1 MAKKLVIVVAGHALA
16 LTLMLAWAGVAV
28 AQQHDAPA
36 GGHGAEAGGHGHED
50 HIGLGGASPSVLKP
64 EEFRS
69 DLALWS
75 LVVFLALLAI
85 LWKFAWGPIS
95 QGLETR
101 EHTIANYITD
111 AQRAHEEAK
120 LLLAEHQRQLA
131 HAADEVRALLE
142 EARRD
147 AEYTKQDIL
156 AEAKAGADAERV
168 RALREIEA
176 ATDGALKQLAERS
189 ADLAV
194 ELAGKI
200 VSAKLTPADH
210 AKLIQDA
217 VSRFPQ
223 GTPSRN

>member
-1 MAKKLVIVVAGHALA
+1 MARQVLA
-16 LTLMLAWAGVAV
+16 LTLILVCAGIAL

-36 GGHGAEAGGHGHED
+36 ADKAGHADSHGHGD
-50 HIGLGGASPSVLKP
+50 HIGLGDASPSVLKP
-64 EEFRS
+64 EEFRE
-69 DLALWS
+69 DLALWT
-75 LVVFLALLAI
+75 LVVFLLLLAI
-85 LWKFAWGPIS
+85 LWKFAWGPIAA
-95 QGLETR
+95 GLQNR
-101 EHTIANYITD
+101 EQTIANYIAD
-111 AQRAHEEAK
+111 AKRAHEEAK
-120 LLLAEHQRQLA
+120 LLLGEHQQKLA
-131 HAADEVRALLE
+131 HAAEEVRALLE

-156 AEAKAGADAERV
+156 SEAKAGAEAERV

-200 VSAKLTPADH
+200 VSAKLSPADH